1 MLVVIGEAVLLVILV
16 MEMMWCYWLH
26 ASALRTML
34 NICSSFFVSHKLEFN
49 SMKTQLMCFHCPSV
63 HPITADIYL
72 NNIKL
77 SFVSHVKHFGH
88 ILSSNLDDTL
98 DIQRAVKDLN
108 SKANNLLC
116 TFHSLDPLTKT
127 FLLTSYCLFLYGC
140 YLWSVNSS
148 SINHK

>member
-1 MLVVIGEAVLLVILV
+1 MVLLAP
-16 MEMMWCYWLH
+16 C
-26 ASALRTML
+26 ASALRSML
-34 NICSSFFVSHKLEFN
+34 NICSSFAVSHKLEFN

-63 HPITADIYL
+63 YQITADIYP

-77 SFVSHVKHFGH
+77 SFVSHVKHLGH

-116 TFHSLDPLTKT
+116 TFYSLDPLIKT
-127 FLLTSYCLFLYGC
+127 FLLRSYCLSLYGC
-140 YLWSVNSS
+140 CLWSLNLS
-148 SINHK
+148 SINVIEIALN